1 MQQTDFIVED
11 DLFPVTKGDSA
22 LIFRNTLQGLLEL
35 GQVQDREL
43 ESNMVAIKVLTS
55 TEDSS
60 GVKGEL
66 LGSLRVY
73 YIFQTGRSNS

>member
-1 MQQTDFIVED
+1 MQQMDFIVED

-66 LGSLRVY
+66 WGSLRVY